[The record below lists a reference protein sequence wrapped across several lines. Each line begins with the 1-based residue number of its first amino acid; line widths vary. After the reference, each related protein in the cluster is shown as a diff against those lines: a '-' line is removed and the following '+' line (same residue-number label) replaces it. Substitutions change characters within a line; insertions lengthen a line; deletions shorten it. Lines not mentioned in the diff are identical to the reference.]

1 MCGDIHVLYNQV
13 CNVYVKSLKP
23 AVHPNNAKIVSRF
36 FPTHSAA
43 SPSKK
48 TGGFISFRRTMVVY
62 FENPT
67 KHENSFRE
75 QTAGVLNVKV
85 GGNNKHCVLNS

>member
-1 MCGDIHVLYNQV
+1 MM
-13 CNVYVKSLKP
+13 LK
-23 AVHPNNAKIVSRF
+23 NVSRF
-36 FPTHSAA
+36 FPSHSVA

-67 KHENSFRE
+67 KHENSLRE
-75 QTAGVLNVKV
+75 QSAGFLNVKV
-85 GGNNKHCVLNS
+85 GGNSKHCVLNS

>member
-1 MCGDIHVLYNQV
+1 M
-13 CNVYVKSLKP
+13 
-23 AVHPNNAKIVSRF
+23 
-36 FPTHSAA
+36 A

-67 KHENSFRE
+67 KHENSLRE
-75 QTAGVLNVKV
+75 QRAGFLNVKL
-85 GGNNKHCVLNS
+85 GGNSKHCVLNS